1 MKEYVNPKTST
12 LESEEDN
19 EDIKTLHDYYLL
31 IKRTILDFQNPVTG
45 LLPASLYRAQFVPEK
60 DCSDSWIRD
69 NVYGILAVWGL
80 SLAYCKTVDYGED
93 KSRQYELE
101 QSVVKLMRGL
111 LTCMMQ
117 QVNKVEKFKKSQRRE
132 DSLHAKYSY
141 NTCQVVVGD
150 NDWGH
155 LQIDS
160 VALYLLI
167 LAQMI
172 TSGLQIIYT
181 KDEVD
186 FIQNLV
192 FYIESAYRVPDFGVW
207 ERGDKTNR
215 GMTELNASSVGMAK
229 AALEAM
235 NELDVF
241 GSRGGVGSI
250 IHVQAD
256 QIQYCKTV
264 LHSMLPRESHSK
276 ECGSALLSIVSFP
289 AFAVEDASIIN
300 TTKSEI
306 INRLQGV
313 YGCKRF
319 LRDGHH
325 CENEDRLR
333 LHYEL
338 HELSKFEHIECEWPL
353 FFCFLILD
361 GLYNNNMQQ
370 VKEYKALVERL
381 VIPSE
386 DDVLLLPEL
395 FYVQKDK
402 IDAER
407 ERPHSQP
414 RLCGDHIPHM
424 WTQSLYILGR
434 LLHEGYIAVGELDP
448 LNKRYVTAPKPELV
462 VQVALIAEDEE
473 IKELLAENGI
483 VSQTA
488 DEASPIRILPAR
500 CLSWI
505 YGRLGKNKKLGL
517 TGRPRSSIGVIEIG
531 SLYRAAGNILT
542 FAPQFLDYRQF
553 YLCLDND
560 LLVDSFKTEIEY
572 IRKNWRQVG
581 RPTLTLPV
589 THSFLEDSMSS
600 SAGKLLLQVSS
611 GYLYSVRVRVGRL
624 SDFLSRSSTKTLD
637 FIDSDKLEELITLFP
652 DPTLSPRPGEVL
664 RNVPNRKFSRS
675 RSSSGGD
682 TERKRSVTGS
692 VSRSRSIS
700 RVASWGVGSS
710 GSDDDEFGADL
721 VRGFVLDSA
730 NIISED
736 QINMDGIDMDE
747 IRTQLEQTDNISE
760 QADILH
766 LLYTTRGY
774 HYDVKLYGMEDVTVG
789 KLLEDLYE
797 KASHLKLWSLVRH
810 TSGMLRK
817 SVEGL
822 GEVCTQLLVNQKQIG
837 IGLPHLQREE
847 LIKQPLPPSE
857 LKELIYRCCGQDS
870 STAVLTQ
877 EILTYLAMFVKIDP
891 GLFNEMLQIRVG
903 LIMEVL
909 AAEYARV
916 SGLTGEDAADDLMNM
931 SPFQMKSLL
940 YFILSGKEFKVE
952 QVGDQPVV
960 VGLEAKRSINR
971 LKKAVRKISVAL
983 NMLEGKHSS
992 DDSAS
997 KARKTSSV
1005 SDSDDILLS
1014 PTSSA
1019 RKIGQWLRRRCLDG
1033 ALNRVPRDFYTKM
1046 WHVLERSHG
1055 MTVSG
1060 YGFILE
1066 HKLTQENTSG
1076 EVKFALKVEE
1086 ELNKILYPEYRQ
1098 LVVEAMMVLSLILER
1113 DAKYSVNRMLKL
1125 DEIVTNANR
1134 IFLAQQKSENGDS
1147 NLCCAGNEND
1157 NVKESSKC
1165 GASCGI
1171 CRYFYDSPPSGSY
1184 GTMTY
1189 MTHSV
1194 LQLLYSHLAN
1204 STEYYRPVSAD
1215 VT

>member
-1 MKEYVNPKTST
+1 MKEYVNPKTSN
-12 LESEEDN
+12 LESEEDD

-31 IKRTILDFQNPVTG
+31 VKRTILDFQNPVTG

-69 NVYGILAVWGL
+69 NVYSILAVWGL

-306 INRLQGV
+306 VNRLQGV

-414 RLCGDHIPHM
+414 RVCGDHIPHM

-434 LLHEGYIAVGELDP
+434 LLHDGYIAVGELDP

-505 YGRLGKNKKLGL
+505 YGRLGKNKNLGL

-600 SAGKLLLQVSS
+600 AAGKLLLQVSS

-637 FIDSDKLEELITLFP
+637 FIDSDRLEELITLFP

-675 RSSSGGD
+675 R
-682 TERKRSVTGS
+682 
-692 VSRSRSIS
+692 
-700 RVASWGVGSS
+700 
-710 GSDDDEFGADL
+710 
-721 VRGFVLDSA
+721 
-730 NIISED
+730 
-736 QINMDGIDMDE
+736 
-747 IRTQLEQTDNISE
+747 
-760 QADILH
+760 
-766 LLYTTRGY
+766 
-774 HYDVKLYGMEDVTVG
+774 
-789 KLLEDLYE
+789 
-797 KASHLKLWSLVRH
+797 ASHLKLWSLVRH

-983 NMLEGKHSS
+983 NMLEHKHSN

-1005 SDSDDILLS
+1005 SDSDDVLLS

-1033 ALNRVPRDFYTKM
+1033 ALNRVPRDFYTKI

-1113 DAKYSVNRMLKL
+1113 DTKYSVNRMLKL

-1134 IFLAQQKSENGDS
+1134 IFLTQQKSENGDS

-1215 VT
+1215 VTYTCELLLRRRIDGEGLSDFCCK